1 MIMGESIKDNKLVI
15 ITEPETVYFDFLE
28 NNNNNLKPETDFIVE
43 QKEFLAVLTAK
54 PRLFSYCPNIILE
67 TISMKTENSKTVG
80 PHECVLNLP
89 QRLDL
94 RCLNKHV
101 AI

>member
-43 QKEFLAVLTAK
+43 QKEFLTVLTAK
-54 PRLFSYCPNIILE
+54 ARLFSYCPNIILE

>member
-43 QKEFLAVLTAK
+43 QKKFLAVLTTKA
-54 PRLFSYCPNIILE
+54 RLFSYCPNIILE

-80 PHECVLNLP
+80 PNECVLNLP

>member
-1 MIMGESIKDNKLVI
+1 MIMGESIKDKKLVI
-15 ITEPETVYFDFLE
+15 IAEPGTVYFLE

-43 QKEFLAVLTAK
+43 QKEFLAVLTTKA
-54 PRLFSYCPNIILE
+54 RLFSCCPNIILE